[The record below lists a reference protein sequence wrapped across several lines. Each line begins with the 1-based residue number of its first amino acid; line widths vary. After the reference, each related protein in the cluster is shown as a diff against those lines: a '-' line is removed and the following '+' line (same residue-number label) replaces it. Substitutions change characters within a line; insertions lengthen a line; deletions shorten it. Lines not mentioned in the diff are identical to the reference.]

1 MTYLRINPV
10 LALLLLL
17 TAIAAAL
24 PFISYA
30 PNRLV
35 SGEGRHLWQLWPQT
49 IWMLVGVGCA
59 WLTACFIPAK
69 KGSIFALI
77 LAQFVFVLLVWGAG
91 KAATQLAQ
99 NGSAL
104 ARTSLGSGFWLAAAL
119 ALLACSDAIRRIS
132 THPLWRWLLHM
143 QIAIIPLWL
152 LYSGTLND
160 LSLMKEYANRQDVFD
175 DALAQHLTLLF
186 GAVLPALVIGVPLGI
201 WCYFSTARQGAIF
214 SLLNVIQT
222 VPSVALFG
230 LLIAPLAG
238 LVTAFPWLG
247 KFGIAGTG
255 MTPALIALV
264 LYALLPLVRGVVVG
278 LNQIPRDV
286 LESARAMGMSGA
298 QRFLHV
304 QLPLALPVFLRSLR
318 VVMVQTVGMAVIAA
332 LIGAGGFGALVF
344 QGLLSSAI
352 DLVLLG
358 VIPVIVLAVLIG
370 TSGSGKSTT
379 LKMINRLVEHDS
391 GEIRFAGEEIRSLP
405 VLELRRRMGYAIQS
419 IGLFPHWSVAQNIAT
434 VPQLQKWSRARI
446 DDRIDELMALLG
458 LESNLRER
466 YPHQLS
472 GGQQQR
478 VGVARALAADPQVL
492 LMDEPFGALDPVTR
506 GALQQEMTRIHRLL
520 GRTIVLVTHDID
532 EALRLAEHLVLMDHG
547 EVVQQGNPLTMLTR
561 PANDFVRQF
570 FGRSELGVRLLSL
583 RSVVDYVRRE
593 ERAEGE
599 ALAEEMTLR
608 DALSL
613 FVARG
618 CEVLPVV
625 NTQGQPCGTLHFQ
638 DLLVEA

>member
-1 MTYLRINPV
+1 MIE
-10 LALLLLL
+10 
-17 TAIAAAL
+17 
-24 PFISYA
+24 FSH
-30 PNRLV
+30 V
-35 SGEGRHLWQLWPQT
+35 S
-49 IWMLVGVGCA
+49 
-59 WLTACFIPAK
+59 K
-69 KGSIFALI
+69 
-77 LAQFVFVLLVWGAG
+77 
-91 KAATQLAQ
+91 
-99 NGSAL
+99 
-104 ARTSLGSGFWLAAAL
+104 
-119 ALLACSDAIRRIS
+119 
-132 THPLWRWLLHM
+132 
-143 QIAIIPLWL
+143 
-152 LYSGTLND
+152 
-160 LSLMKEYANRQDVFD
+160 
-175 DALAQHLTLLF
+175 LF
-186 GAVLPALVIGVPLGI
+186 GAQKAVNDLNLNFQEGS
-201 WCYFSTARQGAIF
+201 FS
-214 SLLNVIQT
+214 
-222 VPSVALFG
+222 
-230 LLIAPLAG
+230 
-238 LVTAFPWLG
+238 
-247 KFGIAGTG
+247 
-255 MTPALIALV
+255 
-264 LYALLPLVRGVVVG
+264 
-278 LNQIPRDV
+278 
-286 LESARAMGMSGA
+286 
-298 QRFLHV
+298 
-304 QLPLALPVFLRSLR
+304 
-318 VVMVQTVGMAVIAA
+318 
-332 LIGAGGFGALVF
+332 
-344 QGLLSSAI
+344 
-352 DLVLLG
+352 
-358 VIPVIVLAVLIG
+358 VLIG

-419 IGLFPHWSVAQNIAT
+419 IGLFPHWSVAQNIDT

-570 FGRSELGVRLLSL
+570 FGRSELGGRLLSL
-583 RSVVDYVRRE
+583 RSVADYVRRE

-618 CEVLPVV
+618 CEVLPVM

-638 DLLVEA
+638 DLLEEA

>member
-1 MTYLRINPV
+1 MIE
-10 LALLLLL
+10 
-17 TAIAAAL
+17 
-24 PFISYA
+24 FSH
-30 PNRLV
+30 V
-35 SGEGRHLWQLWPQT
+35 S
-49 IWMLVGVGCA
+49 
-59 WLTACFIPAK
+59 K
-69 KGSIFALI
+69 
-77 LAQFVFVLLVWGAG
+77 
-91 KAATQLAQ
+91 
-99 NGSAL
+99 
-104 ARTSLGSGFWLAAAL
+104 
-119 ALLACSDAIRRIS
+119 
-132 THPLWRWLLHM
+132 
-143 QIAIIPLWL
+143 
-152 LYSGTLND
+152 
-160 LSLMKEYANRQDVFD
+160 
-175 DALAQHLTLLF
+175 LF
-186 GAVLPALVIGVPLGI
+186 GAQKAVNDLNLNFQEGS
-201 WCYFSTARQGAIF
+201 FS
-214 SLLNVIQT
+214 
-222 VPSVALFG
+222 
-230 LLIAPLAG
+230 
-238 LVTAFPWLG
+238 
-247 KFGIAGTG
+247 
-255 MTPALIALV
+255 
-264 LYALLPLVRGVVVG
+264 
-278 LNQIPRDV
+278 
-286 LESARAMGMSGA
+286 
-298 QRFLHV
+298 
-304 QLPLALPVFLRSLR
+304 
-318 VVMVQTVGMAVIAA
+318 
-332 LIGAGGFGALVF
+332 
-344 QGLLSSAI
+344 
-352 DLVLLG
+352 
-358 VIPVIVLAVLIG
+358 VLIG

-434 VPQLQKWSRARI
+434 VPQLQKWSWARI
-446 DDRIDELMALLG
+446 DDRIDELMTLLG

-583 RSVVDYVRRE
+583 RSVADYVRRE

>member
-1 MTYLRINPV
+1 MIE
-10 LALLLLL
+10 
-17 TAIAAAL
+17 
-24 PFISYA
+24 FSH
-30 PNRLV
+30 V
-35 SGEGRHLWQLWPQT
+35 S
-49 IWMLVGVGCA
+49 
-59 WLTACFIPAK
+59 K
-69 KGSIFALI
+69 
-77 LAQFVFVLLVWGAG
+77 
-91 KAATQLAQ
+91 
-99 NGSAL
+99 
-104 ARTSLGSGFWLAAAL
+104 
-119 ALLACSDAIRRIS
+119 
-132 THPLWRWLLHM
+132 
-143 QIAIIPLWL
+143 
-152 LYSGTLND
+152 
-160 LSLMKEYANRQDVFD
+160 
-175 DALAQHLTLLF
+175 LF
-186 GAVLPALVIGVPLGI
+186 GAQKAVNDLNLNFQEGS
-201 WCYFSTARQGAIF
+201 FS
-214 SLLNVIQT
+214 
-222 VPSVALFG
+222 
-230 LLIAPLAG
+230 
-238 LVTAFPWLG
+238 
-247 KFGIAGTG
+247 
-255 MTPALIALV
+255 
-264 LYALLPLVRGVVVG
+264 
-278 LNQIPRDV
+278 
-286 LESARAMGMSGA
+286 
-298 QRFLHV
+298 
-304 QLPLALPVFLRSLR
+304 
-318 VVMVQTVGMAVIAA
+318 
-332 LIGAGGFGALVF
+332 
-344 QGLLSSAI
+344 
-352 DLVLLG
+352 
-358 VIPVIVLAVLIG
+358 VLIG

-391 GEIRFAGEEIRSLP
+391 GVIRFAGEEIRSLP

-434 VPQLQKWSRARI
+434 VLQLQKWSRARI

-532 EALRLAEHLVLMDHG
+532 EALKLAEHLVLMDHG

-583 RSVVDYVRRE
+583 RSVADYVRRE

-618 CEVLPVV
+618 CEVLPVM

-638 DLLVEA
+638 DLLEEA

>member
-1 MTYLRINPV
+1 MIEFSHVR
-10 LALLLLL
+10 
-17 TAIAAAL
+17 
-24 PFISYA
+24 
-30 PNRLV
+30 
-35 SGEGRHLWQLWPQT
+35 
-49 IWMLVGVGCA
+49 
-59 WLTACFIPAK
+59 K
-69 KGSIFALI
+69 
-77 LAQFVFVLLVWGAG
+77 
-91 KAATQLAQ
+91 
-99 NGSAL
+99 
-104 ARTSLGSGFWLAAAL
+104 
-119 ALLACSDAIRRIS
+119 
-132 THPLWRWLLHM
+132 
-143 QIAIIPLWL
+143 
-152 LYSGTLND
+152 
-160 LSLMKEYANRQDVFD
+160 
-175 DALAQHLTLLF
+175 LF
-186 GAVLPALVIGVPLGI
+186 GAQKAVNDLNLNFQEGS
-201 WCYFSTARQGAIF
+201 FS
-214 SLLNVIQT
+214 
-222 VPSVALFG
+222 
-230 LLIAPLAG
+230 
-238 LVTAFPWLG
+238 
-247 KFGIAGTG
+247 
-255 MTPALIALV
+255 
-264 LYALLPLVRGVVVG
+264 
-278 LNQIPRDV
+278 
-286 LESARAMGMSGA
+286 
-298 QRFLHV
+298 
-304 QLPLALPVFLRSLR
+304 
-318 VVMVQTVGMAVIAA
+318 
-332 LIGAGGFGALVF
+332 
-344 QGLLSSAI
+344 
-352 DLVLLG
+352 
-358 VIPVIVLAVLIG
+358 VLIG

-391 GEIRFAGEEIRSLP
+391 GVIRFAGEEIRSLP

-434 VPQLQKWSRARI
+434 VPQLQKWSRERI

-547 EVVQQGNPLTMLTR
+547 EVVQQGNPLMMLTR

-583 RSVVDYVRRE
+583 RSVADYVRRE

-638 DLLVEA
+638 DLLEEA

>member
-1 MTYLRINPV
+1 MIE
-10 LALLLLL
+10 
-17 TAIAAAL
+17 
-24 PFISYA
+24 FSH
-30 PNRLV
+30 V
-35 SGEGRHLWQLWPQT
+35 S
-49 IWMLVGVGCA
+49 
-59 WLTACFIPAK
+59 K
-69 KGSIFALI
+69 
-77 LAQFVFVLLVWGAG
+77 
-91 KAATQLAQ
+91 
-99 NGSAL
+99 
-104 ARTSLGSGFWLAAAL
+104 
-119 ALLACSDAIRRIS
+119 
-132 THPLWRWLLHM
+132 
-143 QIAIIPLWL
+143 
-152 LYSGTLND
+152 
-160 LSLMKEYANRQDVFD
+160 
-175 DALAQHLTLLF
+175 LF
-186 GAVLPALVIGVPLGI
+186 GAQKAVNDLNLNFQEGS
-201 WCYFSTARQGAIF
+201 FS
-214 SLLNVIQT
+214 
-222 VPSVALFG
+222 
-230 LLIAPLAG
+230 
-238 LVTAFPWLG
+238 
-247 KFGIAGTG
+247 
-255 MTPALIALV
+255 
-264 LYALLPLVRGVVVG
+264 
-278 LNQIPRDV
+278 
-286 LESARAMGMSGA
+286 
-298 QRFLHV
+298 
-304 QLPLALPVFLRSLR
+304 
-318 VVMVQTVGMAVIAA
+318 
-332 LIGAGGFGALVF
+332 
-344 QGLLSSAI
+344 
-352 DLVLLG
+352 
-358 VIPVIVLAVLIG
+358 VLIG

-419 IGLFPHWSVAQNIAT
+419 IGLFPHWSVTQNIAT

-583 RSVVDYVRRE
+583 RSVADYVRRE

-638 DLLVEA
+638 DLLEEA

>member
-1 MTYLRINPV
+1 MIE
-10 LALLLLL
+10 
-17 TAIAAAL
+17 
-24 PFISYA
+24 FSH
-30 PNRLV
+30 V
-35 SGEGRHLWQLWPQT
+35 S
-49 IWMLVGVGCA
+49 
-59 WLTACFIPAK
+59 K
-69 KGSIFALI
+69 
-77 LAQFVFVLLVWGAG
+77 
-91 KAATQLAQ
+91 
-99 NGSAL
+99 
-104 ARTSLGSGFWLAAAL
+104 
-119 ALLACSDAIRRIS
+119 
-132 THPLWRWLLHM
+132 
-143 QIAIIPLWL
+143 
-152 LYSGTLND
+152 
-160 LSLMKEYANRQDVFD
+160 
-175 DALAQHLTLLF
+175 LF
-186 GAVLPALVIGVPLGI
+186 GAQKAVNDLNLNFQEGS
-201 WCYFSTARQGAIF
+201 FS
-214 SLLNVIQT
+214 
-222 VPSVALFG
+222 
-230 LLIAPLAG
+230 
-238 LVTAFPWLG
+238 
-247 KFGIAGTG
+247 
-255 MTPALIALV
+255 
-264 LYALLPLVRGVVVG
+264 
-278 LNQIPRDV
+278 
-286 LESARAMGMSGA
+286 
-298 QRFLHV
+298 
-304 QLPLALPVFLRSLR
+304 
-318 VVMVQTVGMAVIAA
+318 
-332 LIGAGGFGALVF
+332 
-344 QGLLSSAI
+344 
-352 DLVLLG
+352 
-358 VIPVIVLAVLIG
+358 VLIG

-379 LKMINRLVEHDS
+379 LKMINRLVERDS
-391 GEIRFAGEEIRSLP
+391 GVIRFAGEEIRSLP

-583 RSVVDYVRRE
+583 RSVADYVRRE

-638 DLLVEA
+638 DLLEEA

>member
-1 MTYLRINPV
+1 MIE
-10 LALLLLL
+10 
-17 TAIAAAL
+17 
-24 PFISYA
+24 FSH
-30 PNRLV
+30 V
-35 SGEGRHLWQLWPQT
+35 SKLFGTQ
-49 IWMLVGVGCA
+49 
-59 WLTACFIPAK
+59 
-69 KGSIFALI
+69 
-77 LAQFVFVLLVWGAG
+77 
-91 KAATQLAQ
+91 KAV
-99 NGSAL
+99 
-104 ARTSLGSGFWLAAAL
+104 
-119 ALLACSDAIRRIS
+119 
-132 THPLWRWLLHM
+132 
-143 QIAIIPLWL
+143 
-152 LYSGTLND
+152 ND
-160 LSLMKEYANRQDVFD
+160 LNLNFQEGS
-175 DALAQHLTLLF
+175 
-186 GAVLPALVIGVPLGI
+186 
-201 WCYFSTARQGAIF
+201 FS
-214 SLLNVIQT
+214 
-222 VPSVALFG
+222 
-230 LLIAPLAG
+230 
-238 LVTAFPWLG
+238 
-247 KFGIAGTG
+247 
-255 MTPALIALV
+255 
-264 LYALLPLVRGVVVG
+264 
-278 LNQIPRDV
+278 
-286 LESARAMGMSGA
+286 
-298 QRFLHV
+298 
-304 QLPLALPVFLRSLR
+304 
-318 VVMVQTVGMAVIAA
+318 
-332 LIGAGGFGALVF
+332 
-344 QGLLSSAI
+344 
-352 DLVLLG
+352 
-358 VIPVIVLAVLIG
+358 VLIG

-391 GEIRFAGEEIRSLP
+391 GVIRFAGEEIRSLP

-434 VPQLQKWSRARI
+434 VPQLQKWPRARI

-458 LESNLRER
+458 LEPNLRER

-547 EVVQQGNPLTMLTR
+547 EVVQQGNPLAMLTR

-583 RSVVDYVRRE
+583 RSVADYVRRE

-625 NTQGQPCGTLHFQ
+625 NKKR
-638 DLLVEA
+638 